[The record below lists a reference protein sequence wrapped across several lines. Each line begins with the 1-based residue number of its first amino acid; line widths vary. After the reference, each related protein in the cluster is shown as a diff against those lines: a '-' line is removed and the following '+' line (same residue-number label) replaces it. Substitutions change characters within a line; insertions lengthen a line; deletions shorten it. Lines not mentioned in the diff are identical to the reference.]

1 VTKDKSRDKTL
12 KVPKRIAGVKVPK
25 KIRKPVNKAL
35 AIAENP
41 ATRDL
46 AIAALTAAAAA
57 LAKKGT
63 DAAASATRR
72 PGERGTDPDRAGRLG
87 DVILAAALDGARRL
101 LDQPPGPSAAP
112 GPASASPSEPRSTPA
127 PKPRSKPAAKP
138 ASKTASGNGAAA
150 PKRRNRRV
158 SPGAGGAPDA

>member
-1 VTKDKSRDKTL
+1 MTKDKSRDKTL

-25 KIRKPVNKAL
+25 NIRKPVNKAL

-63 DAAASATRR
+63 DAASAATRR

-101 LDQPPGPSAAP
+101 LDQPPGPAAAP
-112 GPASASPSEPRSTPA
+112 GPASAAPSKPA
-127 PKPRSKPAAKP
+127 PKRASKPASKPAAKR
-138 ASKTASGNGAAA
+138 ASKPASGNGAAA
-150 PKRRNRRV
+150 PKRRRTRV